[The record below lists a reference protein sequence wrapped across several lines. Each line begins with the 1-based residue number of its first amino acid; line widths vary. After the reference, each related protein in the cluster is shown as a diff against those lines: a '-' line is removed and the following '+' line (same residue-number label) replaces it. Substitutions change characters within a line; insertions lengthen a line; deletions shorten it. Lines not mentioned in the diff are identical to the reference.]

1 MLNNITIY
9 KFIIKNNK
17 LITMKYQPISC
28 SLFDRIEFLSVMKK
42 NVKIIYLDNEEIEK
56 SASGIISN
64 IFSKEGAEFLEIENN
79 SIRLDKIKS
88 IAEL

>member
-17 LITMKYQPISC
+17 LINMKYQPVSC
-28 SLFDRIEFLSVMKK
+28 SLFDRIESLSVLKK
-42 NVKIIYLDNEEIEK
+42 MIKIIYFDNDENEK
-56 SASGIISN
+56 SISGIIAN
-64 IFSKEGAEFLEIENN
+64 IFSKDGAEFLVIGEN

-88 IAEL
+88 ISEI